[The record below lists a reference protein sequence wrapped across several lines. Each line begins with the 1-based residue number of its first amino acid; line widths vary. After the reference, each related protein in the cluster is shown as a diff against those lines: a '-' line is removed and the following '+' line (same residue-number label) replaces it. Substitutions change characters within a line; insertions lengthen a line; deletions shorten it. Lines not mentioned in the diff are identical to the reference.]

1 MTRVVGLSVCMQQ
14 QTNKQTKR
22 GGGAGAGIAQL
33 VNVRL
38 KIKSGAILTRV
49 TDGAARDFS
58 PRVTFHCRLSYG
70 GCTAPPPS
78 RPRPVQSY
86 ASRSV
91 CTLKIPNT
99 GSHTIHTLIRMD
111 SAALL
116 VAVP

>member
-1 MTRVVGLSVCMQQ
+1 MYAT
-14 QTNKQTKR
+14 TNKQTNKKGGGG

-70 GCTAPPPS
+70 GCTAPPP
-78 RPRPVQSY
+78 PPVPDLCNRTHQDLC
-86 ASRSV
+86 AR
-91 CTLKIPNT
+91 
-99 GSHTIHTLIRMD
+99 
-111 SAALL
+111 
-116 VAVP
+116 